1 MSGRIKTVLPAVCLA
16 LVLLTAAVCLWGAV
30 EPSRTD
36 AGRDLGYESLLF
48 DRGRV
53 HTIDL
58 AMRGW
63 ESFTA
68 SAMSEE
74 YRECEITIDGEKL
87 GAAGIR
93 AKGNTSLSAVSA
105 MGSSRYSFKVEF
117 DHYARGKTYHGLDK
131 LNLNNLILDPTLMK
145 DCLAY
150 ALMDKMGVPAPLCS
164 YAQVTVNG
172 EPWGLYLAVEGVEN
186 AFLQRNGMT
195 RGELYKPDSMA
206 DQAGMNPAQGPGMM
220 PGMDPADLA
229 GMDPDDLAAMA
240 PGMAGPGMMPGMD
253 PAAMAGMD
261 PADLAAMAPGMPG
274 PGMMPGMGPPGGSSG
289 EIPDPETGNNDVLL
303 IYSDDRPE
311 SYSHIFDNA
320 KTAVSPADKSRLIA
334 SLRKLNA
341 QEDLDRVI
349 DRAEITAYLAANHFL
364 CNEDS
369 YTGTMGHNYYLYE
382 ENGKLTIIPW
392 DYNLAFGGLS
402 ASASP
407 TATVNLPMD
416 DPASDE
422 IGKRPLVAWIF
433 SDPEALAAYHECV
446 GRLVADCVES
456 GWLSGEIERV
466 RAMIAPYLEQDPT
479 AFVTPEQFETAV
491 GYLRVFIEKRGQS
504 LRGQLDGTIPSTAE
518 GQSGSNALVD
528 AGEIVMADLGSVD
541 DAAGAPVMPFNG
553 SVPGMLPGTGPE
565 GMENPVPPGM
575 MPEGMDSPVPP
586 GPDPMVPVWI
596 AVSAAALLAAYLVLR
611 KTRGHNG

>member
-16 LVLLTAAVCLWGAV
+16 LVLVAAAVCLWGAV

-36 AGRDLGYESLLF
+36 PGRELGYESLLF

-53 HTIDL
+53 HSIDL
-58 AMRGW
+58 SMRDW
-63 ESFTA
+63 ESFTG
-68 SAMSEE
+68 SAVSEE
-74 YRECEITIDGEKL
+74 YRECEITVDGENL
-87 GAAGIR
+87 GAVGIR

-117 DHYARGKTYHGLDK
+117 DHYAKGKTYYGLDK

-150 ALMDKMGVPAPLCS
+150 ALMEKMGVPAPLCS

-220 PGMDPADLA
+220 PGMDPADQ
-229 GMDPDDLAAMA
+229 AAMA
-240 PGMAGPGMMPGMD
+240 PGMMPGMD
-253 PAAMAGMD
+253 PAALAGMD
-261 PADLAAMAPGMPG
+261 PADRAAMAPGM
-274 PGMMPGMGPPGGSSG
+274 MPGMNPPGGGSG

-341 QEDLDRVI
+341 QEDLGRVI

-369 YTGTMGHNYYLYE
+369 YTGAMGHNYYLYE

-433 SDPEALAAYHECV
+433 SDPEALAAYHECY

-491 GYLRVFIEKRGQS
+491 GYLRIFCEKRGQS

-518 GQSGSNALVD
+518 GQSGSDTLVD

-565 GMENPVPPGM
+565 GMGNAVPPGMMPEGMENPVPPGM

-586 GPDPMVPVWI
+586 GPDPAVPVWI

>member
-16 LVLLTAAVCLWGAV
+16 LVLVAAAVSLWGAV

-36 AGRDLGYESLLF
+36 PGRELGYESLLF

-53 HTIDL
+53 HSIDL
-58 AMRGW
+58 SMRDW
-63 ESFTA
+63 ESFTG
-68 SAMSEE
+68 SAVSEE
-74 YRECEITIDGEKL
+74 YRECEITVDGENL
-87 GAAGIR
+87 GAVGIR

-117 DHYARGKTYHGLDK
+117 DHYAKGKTYYGLDK

-150 ALMDKMGVPAPLCS
+150 ALMEKMGVPAPLCS

-206 DQAGMNPAQGPGMM
+206 DQAGVNPAQGPGMM
-220 PGMDPADLA
+220 PGMDPAALA
-229 GMDPDDLAAMA
+229 GMDPADRAAMA
-240 PGMAGPGMMPGMD
+240 PGMMPGMN
-253 PAAMAGMD
+253 
-261 PADLAAMAPGMPG
+261 
-274 PGMMPGMGPPGGSSG
+274 PPGGVSG
-289 EIPDPETGNNDVLL
+289 ELPDPETANNDVLL

-311 SYSHIFDNA
+311 SYSNIFDNA
-320 KTAVSPADKSRLIA
+320 KTAVSPADKSRLIT

-341 QEDLDRVI
+341 KEDLDQVVN
-349 DRAEITAYLAANHFL
+349 RAEVTAYLAANHFL

-369 YTGTMGHNYYLYE
+369 YTGAMGHNYYLYE
-382 ENGKLTIIPW
+382 EAGKLTIIPW

-416 DPASDE
+416 DPVSGE
-422 IGKRPLVAWIF
+422 METRPLVAWIF
-433 SDPEALAAYHECV
+433 SDPEALAAYHECYS
-446 GRLVADCVES
+446 RLVADCVES

-466 RAMIAPYLEQDPT
+466 RALIAPYLAQDPA
-479 AFVTPEQFETAV
+479 AFTTPEQFETAV
-491 GYLRVFIEKRGQS
+491 GYLRIFCEKRGQS
-504 LRGQLDGTIPSTAE
+504 LRGQLNGTIPATAE
-518 GQSGSNALVD
+518 GQSGSDALVD
-528 AGEIVMADLGSVD
+528 AGEIVMSGLGSVD

-553 SVPGMLPGTGPE
+553 SVPGLLPGAVPE
-565 GMENPVPPGM
+565 GMENMIPPGV
-575 MPEGMDSPVPP
+575 MPEGMENMAPP
-586 GPDPMVPVWI
+586 GVMPEGMEGPATQGPDPMVPVWVAI
-596 AVSAAALLAAYLVLR
+596 SAAALLAAYLVLR
-611 KTRGHNG
+611 KTRSHNG